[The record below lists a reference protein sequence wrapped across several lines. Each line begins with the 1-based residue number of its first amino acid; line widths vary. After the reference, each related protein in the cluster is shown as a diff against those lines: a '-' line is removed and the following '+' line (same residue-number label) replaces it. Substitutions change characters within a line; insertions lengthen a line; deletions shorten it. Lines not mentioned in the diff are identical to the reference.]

1 MIINNRYCL
10 TQMELT
16 IKAFSSYTTVQ
27 KFGVSKILFCQKKKT
42 NWFLKNDS
50 KDISIKLQKMSVSNK
65 YSLNNLKKC
74 ITFSTKLLITVFIN
88 HCTLKTVTVFNIEYK
103 LLENQISISD
113 SEWFLKD
120 HVILKTEIIF
130 IFLYIF
136 SPQIN
141 AAFVRHF
148 VPSSNFWM
156 LVYIISIWTFPE
168 VPCFK
173 PNLKI
178 NLSKIQQI
186 CW

>member
-1 MIINNRYCL
+1 MMIINNRYCL

-16 IKAFSSYTTVQ
+16 IKLSAHTLLFKSLGSVR
-27 KFGVSKILFCQKKKT
+27 FLFCQKKKT

-65 YSLNNLKKC
+65 YSLNNLKKI
-74 ITFSTKLLITVFIN
+74 ITFSTKLLIIT
-88 HCTLKTVTVFNIEYK
+88 TVFNIEYK
-103 LLENQISISD
+103 LLENQISLSD

-120 HVILKTEIIF
+120 HVILKTEIMAA
-130 IFLYIF
+130 IF
-136 SPQIN
+136 SPKIN